1 MCYTFTVCSH
11 MHIERSHWTK
21 FTHSTTLYTHR
32 ASFHNSNTAR
42 VKVMP
47 FEWMQCARWRPLD
60 FYSVSHR
67 PIARF
72 FNRIVFAVHQYR
84 TTKRFKIAYNQLQS
98 RARVCN
104 FNEKKNWFWNL
115 SMVITYVSMRWSLN
129 KYESLQKKML
139 WSNGRPASHSS
150 QQPQQ

>member
-11 MHIERSHWTK
+11 MHIEHSHWTK
-21 FTHSTTLYTHR
+21 FTHSTLYTHR
-32 ASFHNSNTAR
+32 ASFHNSNPAR

-47 FEWMQCARWRPLD
+47 FESMQCAWWRPLD
-60 FYSVSHR
+60 FCSVSHR

-84 TTKRFKIAYNQLQS
+84 TTKRFKMRTINYSHARS
-98 RARVCN
+98 RSRSSVCN

-115 SMVITYVSMRWSLN
+115 SMAITYVSMRWSLI
-129 KYESLQKKML
+129 KFKSLQKKML
-139 WSNGRPASHSS
+139 WLNGRPAIHS
-150 QQPQQ
+150 